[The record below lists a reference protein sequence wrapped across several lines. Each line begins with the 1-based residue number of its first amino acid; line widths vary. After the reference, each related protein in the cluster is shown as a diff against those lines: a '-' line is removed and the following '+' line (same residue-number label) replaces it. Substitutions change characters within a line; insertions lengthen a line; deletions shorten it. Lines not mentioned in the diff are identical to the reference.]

1 MATNFVYDGDVVPVL
16 ESLLTHPT
24 HSPDYVESGDPVLV
38 GSLTGVALTSAA
50 AATDTVSIAVE
61 GVWDLPVVA
70 TTAAADSAV
79 AVGDKLYMAAADV
92 KAQAT
97 ITSDTTSPSDGDTVT
112 IGSTVYTF
120 KTALTTDPAAVP
132 YEVLIGVSAAVAL
145 DNLKS
150 AINGTAGEGTTYGT
164 GTVAHPT
171 FEATDNANTTQKIL
185 ARTAGA
191 TYNSTATTETSSHLA
206 WGASTAFGGLLKGD
220 LSKTSGDTYFG
231 IAVEAIGTA
240 GARDTI
246 NVRLKE
252 TLS

>member
-1 MATNFVYDGDVVPVL
+1 MATNYLYEGEVIPIT

-24 HSPDYVESGDPVLV
+24 HSPDYPASGDAVKV
-38 GSLTGVALTSAA
+38 GSLTGVALNAGA
-50 AATDTVSIAVE
+50 AATDAIQVAVE
-61 GVWDLPVVA
+61 GVWDLPAVA
-70 TTAAADSAV
+70 TTASADSAI
-79 AVGDKLYMAAADV
+79 AVGDLLYYAAADV

-97 ITSDTTSPSDGDTVT
+97 ITSDATAPSDGDTVT

-120 KTALTTDPAAVP
+120 KTALSTGPDVP

-145 DNLKS
+145 DNLKA
-150 AINGTAGEGTTYGT
+150 AINKDSGEGTTYAT

-171 FEATDNANTTQKIL
+171 FEATTNTNTTQLIV

-191 TYNSTATTETSSHLA
+191 TYNSTATTETSSHLS
-206 WGASTAFGGLLKGD
+206 WGATTAFGGLLKGD

-231 IAVEAIGTA
+231 IAIEAIGTA

-246 NVRLKE
+246 AVKIKG
-252 TLS
+252 TQ

>member
-61 GVWDLPVVA
+61 GVWDLPAVA
-70 TTAAADSAV
+70 TTASADSAI
-79 AVGDKLYMAAADV
+79 AVGDKLYMASADV

-97 ITSDTTSPSDGDTVT
+97 LTSDTTAPSDGDTVT

-120 KTALTTDPAAVP
+120 KTALSTGPTVP
-132 YEVLIGVSAAVAL
+132 YEVLIDSTAAAAL
-145 DNLKS
+145 DNLKL
-150 AINGTAGEGTTYGT
+150 AINGGANIGTKYST

-171 FEATDNANTTQKIL
+171 FEATTNANDSQVIA

-206 WGASTAFGGLLKGD
+206 WGATTAFGGLLKGD

-231 IAVEAIGTA
+231 IAVEAISTA